1 MVSCHESKSSADMR
15 TASPALE
22 LILTGTWSSLTCWM
36 RGKRRERA
44 SLALTATACTSFSSV
59 RYHGTRVVQVFR
71 TGPRNRAT
79 CLASLPGPIG
89 CKRTVR
95 VRFEGRAMTIL
106 DADVAVIGAGSVGS
120 MASWQMAERG
130 LRVIAVDRFMIPG
143 PFSAYAGESRLF
155 RMVYAE
161 GGHYTPLLQ
170 RARDLWRELEAVSG
184 TELLTITG
192 VVTIMD
198 HDHPDHAALL
208 RAGRERGLSFEVL
221 AGPEARRRLAQH
233 VIRDGDVALFDPEG
247 GFLRS
252 ERAVFS
258 AAAQAERRGAS
269 FLGNRQVRALQRDG
283 DRWLVRTDQEEIRA
297 PRVLVATGTGAGPV
311 CDALG
316 THLAVL
322 PQILTWFPIADHDLL
337 ARGEQQAFIRSSRD
351 AQFYGFPSS
360 DGWTMKV
367 AASIYLD
374 EVASMARPI
383 TWDPRHLDTVQSWVG
398 TYLPALAPRPVR
410 TVLCADGYSGH
421 GFKMASS
428 LGAVAADLITDGTT
442 ATDIS
447 FMNPA
452 RFLPGKDAIDMLPLN
467 AASPQ
472 DERP

>member
-1 MVSCHESKSSADMR
+1 
-15 TASPALE
+15 
-22 LILTGTWSSLTCWM
+22 
-36 RGKRRERA
+36 
-44 SLALTATACTSFSSV
+44 
-59 RYHGTRVVQVFR
+59 
-71 TGPRNRAT
+71 
-79 CLASLPGPIG
+79 
-89 CKRTVR
+89 
-95 VRFEGRAMTIL
+95 MTIL

-120 MASWQMAERG
+120 MASWQLAERG

-143 PFSAYAGESRLF
+143 PFSAYAGDSRLF

-170 RARDLWRELEAVSG
+170 RARDLWRELKAVSG

-221 AGPEARRRLAQH
+221 AGPEARRRLPQH

-258 AAAQAERRGAS
+258 AIRQAEHRGAS
-269 FLGNRQVRALQRDG
+269 FLGNRQVRALERDG

-383 TWDPRHLDTVQSWVG
+383 TWDPGHLDTVQSWVS
-398 TYLPALAPRPVR
+398 TYLPALVPRPVR
-410 TVLCADGYSGH
+410 TVLCADGYTIDDTGLLGFVPGMDGVVVAVGFSGH

-467 AASPQ
+467 ATTRSQ